1 MKKQKWT
8 EKPVTWGGYAMLCV
22 ICAIVETIYGVCY
35 YAALCQPDWWV
46 DFKEFVK
53 RSFTR
58 KIDEE

>member
-8 EKPVTWGGYAMLCV
+8 EQPLTWGGYTLLCGV
-22 ICAIVETIYGVCY
+22 GTIVGAIYGVCC
-35 YAALCQPDWWV
+35 YAVLCQPAWWV
-46 DFKEFVK
+46 KLKEFIK